1 MLNYT
6 DEQID
11 KLIADIFSGAISV
24 DKLPVDLYKAIA
36 EYLGGALDEIKDT
49 ASKPLMKA
57 LKKNIF
63 EFSGAKVYSQV
74 QDISLLAENEAIKT
88 FAAFKKEALAIYE
101 QYNKQW
107 LQTEYSTAVAQ
118 GQNAVRWEQIQEQK
132 DTLPFLQYSA
142 VVDSQTSEICR
153 PLDGITLPVGH
164 PFWVKNSPLNHWNCR
179 CTFKQLDGFDAKV
192 TKAADVKKAGDEI
205 AKEKQ
210 PMFNTN
216 SGITK
221 EIFPKDHPYFEA
233 VKDGK

>member
-1 MLNYT
+1 MLDYT

-24 DKLPVDLYKAIA
+24 DNLPKDLYEAIA
-36 EYLGGALDEIKDT
+36 EYLGGALDGIKDT
-49 ASKPLMKA
+49 ASKPLLKA
-57 LKKNIF
+57 LKTNIF
-63 EFSGAKVYSQV
+63 QFSGAKVYSQV
-74 QDISLLAENEAIKT
+74 QDISLLADNETIKT
-88 FAAFKKEALAIYE
+88 FAAFKEEALAIYD
-101 QYNKQW
+101 QYNVQW

-132 DTLPFLQYSA
+132 QNLPYLKYSA
-142 VVDSQTSEICR
+142 VIDSQTSEICK

-179 CTFKQLDGFDAKV
+179 CTLLQLDSFDAKV
-192 TKAADVKKAGDEI
+192 TKAKDVKAAEAI
-205 AKEKQ
+205 MKETKQ

-221 EIFPKDHPYFEA
+221 EIFSKDHPYFEA
-233 VKDGK
+233 VKNGK